1 MSAELDDVLSDIV
14 KIVSYVNANVL
25 DSSLFSLLCG
35 AVKDMKLIIRNSFYM
50 LSFNDYWR
58 KCSIEHVWTKE
69 TQTFCKRNSF
79 FSSILKLWIGQ

>member
-1 MSAELDDVLSDIV
+1 MRKMSAELDDVLSDIV

-50 LSFNDYWR
+50 LSFNDY
-58 KCSIEHVWTKE
+58 
-69 TQTFCKRNSF
+69 
-79 FSSILKLWIGQ
+79 

>member
-50 LSFNDYWR
+50 LSFNDY
-58 KCSIEHVWTKE
+58 
-69 TQTFCKRNSF
+69 
-79 FSSILKLWIGQ
+79 